1 MSNPQTVISEF
12 FNEKGWKYEV
22 SEFDNPYTHAHHI
35 KGTSLWSHIS
45 QFPNRLANLNKAMLA
60 TTSSTMWT
68 VGIFP
73 FEAELS
79 RLHTDD
85 DTVLLV
91 DIGGGMGQAVR
102 QIKEMCPNIKGRM
115 ILQDRPQVTSVIT
128 EEMPGIEVMAYDFF
142 TTQPIK
148 GTLSILVL
156 LSLTFPLLL
165 TFLLSS
171 PPFLLSLLLSSSI
184 TFWSSS
190 PLLLSLLHILFKIL
204 TTAPVK
210 PISTTPQLQ

>member
-1 MSNPQTVISEF
+1 MIAEF
-12 FNEKGWKYEV
+12 FKEKGWKYEV
-22 SEFDNPYTHAHHI
+22 SEFDNPYTQAHHI

-45 QFPNRLANLNKAMLA
+45 QFPDRLANLNQAMLA
-60 TTSSTMWT
+60 ATSSTIWT

-128 EEMPGIEVMAYDFF
+128 GEMPGIEVMAYDFF
-142 TTQPIK
+142 TPQPIK
-148 GTLSILVL
+148 GTLSILIL
-156 LSLTFPLLL
+156 LPLPLLL
-165 TFLLSS
+165 LLSFLLLLLFLLRFLFLLSS
-171 PPFLLSLLLSSSI
+171 LSLVSSPLLLSTPPFLLSLLLSSSI
-184 TFWSSS
+184 TFCRYN
-190 PLLLSLLHILFKIL
+190 LSGY
-204 TTAPVK
+204 
-210 PISTTPQLQ
+210 